1 MVQRPTASMTNTR
14 ALTSERLQSRNI
26 RFHSEFPKQSRNSLK
41 DTVQGKSD
49 HPHTN
54 GVHSEYRE
62 PSRHLLG
69 TMNVGR
75 SRVQAA
81 SRVDPQ
87 VPLTGY
93 KQYPQEVRTYPVARE
108 PVNVQPMPTND
119 NSALLDLPNVQ
130 TGLPMPLMPQQANQ
144 AAMESREERAG
155 NSQPS
160 GTSTD
165 TVTSSQILESIQNI
179 TRVMQQQ
186 IVFNGKTT
194 LAGILQTASLFQE
207 MIKTQEKRDLH
218 PALMAIPTFLGQAAD
233 RPKCLDR
240 LSRVKN
246 VCDQSGRSFRQ
257 ELINKSGILVQ
268 NFIRSLSE
276 QITNKELIEKILQ
289 FFLDIPTTSHALNK
303 LRLIRQEPDE
313 PIVNYNQRY
322 QNLVER
328 VEGCQLN
335 SITSTVAMELYL
347 GNIIEPIHKS
357 IRNALYF
364 NSKHAPKTLGE
375 AMQKAQDLHI
385 KHLYASGEDQQDVP
399 TTNLQDVL
407 PEITVNEVITREN
420 REWYRNN
427 RDFSEHSQNSREAS
441 RQMNYYMQ
449 QRNFGQ
455 TSTNKATLDSE
466 DRESS

>member
-1 MVQRPTASMTNTR
+1 MQGLNYESTEHSRESLMVQRPTASMMNTG

-26 RFHSEFPKQSRNSLK
+26 GFHSEFPKQSRNSLK

-62 PSRHLLG
+62 PSQHSLG

-87 VPLTGY
+87 QVPLTGY
-93 KQYPQEVRTYPVARE
+93 EQYPQEVQTYPVARE

-130 TGLPMPLMPQQANQ
+130 TGLPTPLIPQQANQ

-194 LAGILQTASLFQE
+194 EAGILQTASLFQE
-207 MIKTQEKRDLH
+207 MIKTQEKRDLD

-233 RPKCLDR
+233 RPKCLDW

-246 VCDQSGRSFRQ
+246 VCDQSGCSFRQ

-268 NFIRSLSE
+268 NFIRS
-276 QITNKELIEKILQ
+276 
-289 FFLDIPTTSHALNK
+289 
-303 LRLIRQEPDE
+303 
-313 PIVNYNQRY
+313 
-322 QNLVER
+322 
-328 VEGCQLN
+328 
-335 SITSTVAMELYL
+335 
-347 GNIIEPIHKS
+347 
-357 IRNALYF
+357 
-364 NSKHAPKTLGE
+364 
-375 AMQKAQDLHI
+375 
-385 KHLYASGEDQQDVP
+385 
-399 TTNLQDVL
+399 
-407 PEITVNEVITREN
+407 
-420 REWYRNN
+420 
-427 RDFSEHSQNSREAS
+427 
-441 RQMNYYMQ
+441 
-449 QRNFGQ
+449 
-455 TSTNKATLDSE
+455 
-466 DRESS
+466 